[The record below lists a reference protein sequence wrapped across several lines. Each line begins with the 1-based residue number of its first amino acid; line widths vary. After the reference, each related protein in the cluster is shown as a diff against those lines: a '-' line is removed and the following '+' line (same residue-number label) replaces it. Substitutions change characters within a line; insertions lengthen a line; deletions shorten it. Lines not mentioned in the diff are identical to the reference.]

1 MAANPARKAPIK
13 KAKSDLPPALGS
25 SAAVTGSL
33 AVAAAA
39 VSAAAGATVSVAGA
53 AAVALRVA
61 PLSLAESSASRG
73 TQLPSLQP
81 CPSMLTFTS
90 KGLSVSAFTFCT
102 KVAEPLKYFTLT
114 PNMSSNFLVGVVFSM
129 VLPTSW

>member
-1 MAANPARKAPIK
+1 ANPARKAPIK
-13 KAKSDLPPALGS
+13 KAKSDLPPALVG

-39 VSAAAGATVSVAGA
+39 VSATAVSAAAGATVSAAGA
-53 AAVALRVA
+53 AAVALMVA

-102 KVAEPLKYFTLT
+102 KVAEPLK
-114 PNMSSNFLVGVVFSM
+114 
-129 VLPTSW
+129 